1 MYRMV
6 NSDQLRPG
14 NVLAAR
20 YQAGGFHRALVIRVV
35 DSSVVRLF
43 YVDYG
48 TVDNQKVKHCR
59 FLHKHFVSLP
69 GQAIQARL
77 WGVRPVGGG
86 RRWGKGNKA
95 RDKLVELMD
104 TLEGG
109 LVAQIKAGLTRND
122 VTVKG
127 EDELKEEGGLALSL
141 MDVLE
146 GDYGLDVGTQLVM
159 EPGDG

>member
-1 MYRMV
+1 
-6 NSDQLRPG
+6 
-14 NVLAAR
+14 
-20 YQAGGFHRALVIRVV
+20 
-35 DSSVVRLF
+35 
-43 YVDYG
+43 
-48 TVDNQKVKHCR
+48 
-59 FLHKHFVSLP
+59 
-69 GQAIQARL
+69 
-77 WGVRPVGGG
+77 VGGG

-141 MDVLE
+141 IDVLK
-146 GDYGLDVGTQLVM
+146 GDNGLDVGWQSA
-159 EPGDG
+159 GDGGDV

>member
-1 MYRMV
+1 M
-6 NSDQLRPG
+6 
-14 NVLAAR
+14 LAAR
-20 YQAGGFHRALVIRVV
+20 YQTGGFHRALVIRVV

-43 YVDYG
+43 FVDYG

-59 FLHKHFVSLP
+59 FLHKQFVSLP

-95 RDKLVELMD
+95 RDKLVELVD

-109 LVAQIKAGLTRND
+109 LVAQIKAGLIRND

-141 MDVLE
+141 IDVLK
-146 GDYGLDVGTQLVM
+146 GDLGLDVGWQSA
-159 EPGDG
+159 GDGGDV